1 MFQLEEVIDAK
12 FPDLKRKPAM
22 ITRPALAFLRMM
34 AGAERDRA
42 HGEDLAVAFDLA
54 ERPRADAPAEAST
67 MRSSSSSSG
76 RALRMAPR
84 LYDRGGF
91 GSNRGRAQIPSS
103 HSAYRRRP
111 TSGPG
116 RVA

>member
-54 ERPRADAPAEAST
+54 ERPRADAP
-67 MRSSSSSSG
+67 
-76 RALRMAPR
+76 
-84 LYDRGGF
+84 RGGVHDAF
-91 GSNRGRAQIPSS
+91 EFFQLGQGVAHGAPTLRQ
-103 HSAYRRRP
+103 RRVP
-111 TSGPG
+111 K
-116 RVA
+116 